1 MADEIDERVVAGVG
15 HCQPVSAEPED
26 VDVFVPERK
35 EKLTKVIIWCYRR
48 SLKYLYEIDT
58 HHYYL

>member
-15 HCQPVSAEPED
+15 HSQPVSAEPED

-35 EKLTKVIIWCYRR
+35 EKLTKVII
-48 SLKYLYEIDT
+48 
-58 HHYYL
+58 H

>member
-35 EKLTKVIIWCYRR
+35 EKLTKVIKHGT
-48 SLKYLYEIDT
+48 SLKYLHKTEASTI
-58 HHYYL
+58 L